1 MDQHPLTISLQD
13 DSPGYDISPERVPL
27 ATLASFASDVRD
39 FLKGSGRDADV
50 DAAEVAVV
58 HGSLAVQA
66 RDFSSL
72 SLIHD
77 LPILE
82 TSTDISQID
91 PKRRAI
97 VQKWQAAADRKG
109 SLRFRISTPG
119 GKFIA
124 ITNQTKFKADSGGTV
139 VSVER

>member
-97 VQKWQAAADRKG
+97 VQKWQAAAAVG
-109 SLRFRISTPG
+109 S
-119 GKFIA
+119 
-124 ITNQTKFKADSGGTV
+124 
-139 VSVER
+139 